1 MSIIYISDANILFQT
16 PSMDFINASMDF
28 LHNLGAI
35 DSNENLLGLG
45 SVLAELPVDSIV
57 GKMLIMGVV
66 NNLILLIYEI
76 YIHG

>member
-1 MSIIYISDANILFQT
+1 M
-16 PSMDFINASMDF
+16 PSVDFINASMDF
-28 LHNLGAI
+28 LHNLGAV

-66 NNLILLIYEI
+66 SRSNIETRNIYLQLL
-76 YIHG
+76 

>member
-1 MSIIYISDANILFQT
+1 M
-16 PSMDFINASMDF
+16 PSMDFINSSMDF

-45 SVLAELPVDSIV
+45 YVLAELPVDSVV

-66 NNLILLIYEI
+66 SERKSDIDY
-76 YIHG
+76 Y

>member
-1 MSIIYISDANILFQT
+1 M

-66 NNLILLIYEI
+66 KYPVIFLKESVFTAHLGI
-76 YIHG
+76 